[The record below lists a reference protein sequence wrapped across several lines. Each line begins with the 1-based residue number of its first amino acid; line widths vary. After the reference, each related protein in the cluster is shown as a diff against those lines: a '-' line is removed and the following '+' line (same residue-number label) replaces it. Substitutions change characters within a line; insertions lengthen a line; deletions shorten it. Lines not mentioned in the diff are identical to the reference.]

1 MLIFIC
7 RFAKEFEEGVE
18 YAEKLMGE
26 KDEIPGINNIENPER
41 KLEENE

>member
-1 MLIFIC
+1 MC

-26 KDEIPGINNIENPER
+26 HDEISGIKNIEDPER

>member
-1 MLIFIC
+1 MY

-18 YAEKLMGE
+18 YAEKLLVE
-26 KDEIPGINNIENPER
+26 HDEITDIKNIEDPER

>member
-1 MLIFIC
+1 MC

-18 YAEKLMGE
+18 YAEKLLE
-26 KDEIPGINNIENPER
+26 ELDEIPDIKNIEDPER